1 MSEITNELMYEVLK
15 KIQTDTNDL
24 KKMRS
29 EMRDGF
35 ASVRQYLTAIQ
46 SDYQL
51 LERRMSDMESDVDRV
66 MRRLEISEDS
76 E

>member
-1 MSEITNELMYEVLK
+1 MPDVTNELIYEVLK
-15 KIQTDTNDL
+15 KLQGDIGGL
-24 KKMRS
+24 KMMRS

-51 LERRMSDMESDVDRV
+51 LERRMSSIEADVDRV
-66 MRRLEISEDS
+66 MRRLEISDGS